1 MERHAT
7 AALSTADP
15 VPLAAEA
22 LRIRAGTRLLV
33 EGLALRVQRG
43 EFLAILGRNGSGK
56 SRTLHTLA
64 GLAAPDAGQ
73 VLLEGRPLQQLRR
86 REIAQRLGLLP
97 QDREDSLALTALESV
112 SLGRHPHLDFWRPD
126 TAAGVALARAALARV
141 GLADCAERPLATLSG
156 GEQRRVAVA
165 ALLVQQ
171 PQVYLLDEPSNH
183 LDPQHQIGILR
194 LFRSLCDGGASVIAT
209 LHDPT
214 LAVRYADSVLLLYG
228 DGRYQ
233 LGDSAALVD
242 GARLSDLYQTPIASL
257 GTPPRQVFV
266 AE

>member
-7 AALSTADP
+7 AALSGAGP

-22 LRIRAGTRLLV
+22 LRIRAGARLLV
-33 EGLALRVQRG
+33 EELTLQLQRG

-64 GLAAPDAGQ
+64 GLDAPDAGR
-73 VLLEGRPLQQLRR
+73 VLLEGRPLKQLRR
-86 REIAQRLGLLP
+86 REIARRLGLLP

-112 SLGRHPHLDFWRPD
+112 SLGRHPHLGFWQPD
-126 TAAGVALARAALARV
+126 TAADRALARDALARV
-141 GLADCAERPLATLSG
+141 GLEDCAARPLTTLSG

-165 ALLVQQ
+165 ALLAQQ

-209 LHDPT
+209 LHDPS
-214 LAVRYADSVLLLYG
+214 LAARFADTVLMLYG
-228 DGRYQ
+228 DGHYQ
-233 LGDSAALVD
+233 LGATAALVD
-242 GARLSDLYQTPIASL
+242 GTRLSELYQTPIGSL
-257 GTPPRQVFV
+257 GAPPRQVFV

>member
-7 AALSTADP
+7 AALSGDGA

-33 EGLALRVQRG
+33 DELTLQLQRG

-64 GLAAPDAGQ
+64 GLDAPAGGR

-86 REIAQRLGLLP
+86 REIARRLGLLP

-126 TAAGVALARAALARV
+126 SAADLAVSRDALERV
-141 GLADCAERPLATLSG
+141 GLADCAARPLTTLSG
-156 GEQRRVAVA
+156 GEQRRVAIA
-165 ALLVQQ
+165 ALLAQQ

-194 LFRSLCDGGASVIAT
+194 LFRSLCDAGASVIAT

-214 LAVRYADSVLLLYG
+214 LAARYADRVLLLHG
-228 DGRYQ
+228 DGRSQ
-233 LGDSAALVD
+233 LGATAALVD
-242 GARLSDLYQTPIASL
+242 GARLSELYQTPIGSH
-257 GTPPRQVFV
+257 GVPPRQVFV